1 MTKLL
6 NMSYIEYVASKVS
19 TFLHFLPTT
28 IVAQTHF
35 VSGIFGCFPPFPVFI
50 KFLTELR
57 YSC

>member
-1 MTKLL
+1 
-6 NMSYIEYVASKVS
+6 MSYIEYVASKVS

-35 VSGIFGCFPPFPVFI
+35 VSGIFGCFPPFPVLI